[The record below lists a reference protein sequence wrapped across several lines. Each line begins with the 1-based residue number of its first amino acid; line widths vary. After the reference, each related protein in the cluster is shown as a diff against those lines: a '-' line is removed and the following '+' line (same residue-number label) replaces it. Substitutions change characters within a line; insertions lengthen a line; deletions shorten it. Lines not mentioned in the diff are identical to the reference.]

1 MMSKRKKKHDLMRA
15 LALVFKIA
23 EGKSND
29 EMLSVYRTLI
39 DAGVLKM
46 RKVPHQNT
54 LCRWMN
60 DPALTPIL
68 QKMVELTAKPFRV
81 VECAAIVD
89 SSKMSQMRSA
99 HSRWVEYGD
108 DERDDADRMKMHAL
122 VGVETLVCMAVMFSG
137 TNSGGGRLPVHD
149 INFVLPLIE
158 KTKGK
163 FSLRYLLGD
172 KAYLSEQVVGR
183 LFHLGI
189 QAVIPIK
196 KGWDGLNMKQFYEP
210 YQALVRWFDERQPD
224 FHEHYRL
231 RPNRVLLL
239 ARQARGGKLLLV
251 ARPAA
256 QGRRRLPRRERERA
270 VHRLDQRDAVQGDLR
285 QPAPDRA
292 VRDRH
297 RLPDELPHRHVLP
310 VVAARRKTHRV
321 VDQRQRKTTEPGD
334 VRALFVFCAISKMMK
349 SISVYVGDG
358 ESPTF

>member
-29 EMLSVYRTLI
+29 EMLSVYQTLI
-39 DAGVLKM
+39 AAGVLKM

-108 DERDDADRMKMHAL
+108 DERDDADWMKMHAL

-137 TNSGGGRLPVHD
+137 TNSDGGRLPVHD

-183 LFHLGI
+183 LFHMGV

-231 RPNRVLLL
+231 RPKIESYFSLVKRV
-239 ARQARGGKLLLV
+239 AEGFCWSRG
-251 ARPAA
+251 RPRKDADGYRVENA
-256 QGRRRLPRRERERA
+256 KEPCTAWINETLCKVIYVNLRLT
-270 VHRLDQRDAVQGDLR
+270 VQYEIATGYRMNYLTDTFFPSL
-285 QPAPDRA
+285 P
-292 VRDRH
+292 
-297 RLPDELPHRHVLP
+297 PDEKLI
-310 VVAARRKTHRV
+310 A
-321 VDQRQRKTTEPGD
+321 
-334 VRALFVFCAISKMMK
+334 
-349 SISVYVGDG
+349 
-358 ESPTF
+358 